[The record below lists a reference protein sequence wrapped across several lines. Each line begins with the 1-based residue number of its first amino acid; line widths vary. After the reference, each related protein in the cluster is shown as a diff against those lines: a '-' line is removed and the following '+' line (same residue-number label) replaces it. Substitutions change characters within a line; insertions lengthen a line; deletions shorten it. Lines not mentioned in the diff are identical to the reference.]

1 MKKVLSV
8 LLIALLVLTVLSV
21 TGVLLF
27 RHFVA
32 DQITDKGG
40 MMNPDYNDGTE
51 PVPVLDGDHTYVDNE
66 KLLQVIIGTWSSEDG
81 HYVIKLDGEYRIV
94 LSLDGE
100 LLLDEHTADI
110 IAHSEDYKTGDP
122 YLQVEEY
129 PQNLDA
135 AKAVLES
142 GNPYGSYD
150 GEKELTNGTWYL
162 AENAAVAQI
171 GEKVFMVKGYKCDFG
186 SDEVQG
192 ILGSLQWVK

>member
-1 MKKVLSV
+1 MKKMSRIFAI
-8 LLIALLVLTVLSV
+8 LLALTMMLALAACGGENSGNSGNSGGTSAPKTTAASGDMV
-21 TGVLLF
+21 TAELPSGWSL
-27 RHFVA
+27 
-32 DQITDKGG
+32 IT
-40 MMNPDYNDGTE
+40 GT
-51 PVPVLDGDHTYVDNE
+51 DMF
-66 KLLQVIIGTWSSEDG
+66 GTD
-81 HYVIKLDGEYRIV
+81 
-94 LSLDGE
+94 
-100 LLLDEHTADI
+100 TADI

-129 PQNLDA
+129 PQDLDA

-171 GEKVFMVKGYKCDFG
+171 GEKVLLVKGYKCDFG
-186 SDEVQG
+186 SDEVQN